1 MLKIFKTIA
10 VERDILSLYEL
21 TTLVR
26 EVISYSFE
34 DSYWIKAE
42 IVRVNEN
49 ASGHCYLE
57 LAERSEHTDT
67 LIAQCRGIIWRNI
80 YASILMH
87 FHSVTQRY
95 LEVGMKILF
104 RAKVEFHQVYGFSL
118 HIQEI
123 DPHYTLG
130 EMVARKMQI
139 IEQLKREG
147 IFEINRALHFPL
159 VPQRIAVISSK
170 TAAGYND
177 FIKHLQENVYRYKF
191 SLQFF
196 QATMQGDRAEKS
208 IISALE
214 KIFQRTEQ
222 FDVVV
227 LIRGGGSQVD
237 LSCFDSYL
245 LASHVAQFPLPVLT
259 GIGHEQDESI
269 VDMVAHRALK
279 TPTAVADYLIEAV
292 GSFESRLEELQHQV
306 YTLANQQVVLQKS
319 YLAEVSQQLPLFLQ
333 NLLQQHRYQLQMLY
347 AATQSLSN
355 QLVGKELYRIDR
367 MLYNAQYSMR
377 NTINIHRQQ
386 LRHKL
391 LQCFSGAQKMLDQ
404 QQAQLT
410 YLSTRAELSDPA
422 HILKQGYS
430 IALYEGKPLLRAAD
444 IPEEAVFETI
454 LFEGKLISRVIKK
467 NQ

>member
-1 MLKIFKTIA
+1 M
-10 VERDILSLYEL
+10 EREVLSLYEL

-26 EVISYSFE
+26 EVVNYSFD

-42 IVRVNEN
+42 IVRINEN

-67 LIAQCRGIIWRNI
+67 LIAQCRAIIWRNI
-80 YASILMH
+80 YGSILSY
-87 FHSVTQRY
+87 FHSITQRY
-95 LEVGMKILF
+95 LETGMKILF
-104 RAKVEFHQVYGFSL
+104 RARVEFHQVYGFSL

-139 IEQLKREG
+139 IAQLKQEG
-147 IFEINRALHFPL
+147 IFDMNRQLSFPL

-177 FIKHLQENVYRYKF
+177 FVKHMLDNPYQYKYH
-191 SLQFF
+191 LHFF
-196 QATMQGDRAEKS
+196 QATMQGERAEQS

-214 KIFQRTEQ
+214 KIFHKADH

-227 LIRGGGSQVD
+227 IIRGGGSQVD

-245 LASHVAQFPLPVLT
+245 LASHVAQFPLPILT

-279 TPTAVADYLIEAV
+279 TPTAVADYLIEAAY
-292 GSFESRLEELQHQV
+292 GFERQLDELQHQI
-306 YTLANQQVVLQKS
+306 YSLSHQYLSEQKARLSELSQQIPFHLQNVLQQN
-319 YLAEVSQQLPLFLQ
+319 YYRLQ
-333 NLLQQHRYQLQMLY
+333 NLYNAIQNVSNQYVNRKQNQLDRILLNISYGVRKTIYERVQHV
-347 AATQSLSN
+347 QSL
-355 QLVGKELYRIDR
+355 
-367 MLYNAQYSMR
+367 
-377 NTINIHRQQ
+377 
-386 LRHKL
+386 L
-391 LQCFSGAQKMLDQ
+391 LQSFSGAQNMLNQ
-404 QQAQLT
+404 HQSKLAN
-410 YLSTRAELSDPA
+410 LSTTAELSNPA
-422 HILKQGYS
+422 HILSKGYS
-430 IALYEGKPLLRAAD
+430 IALYNGKPLLRSAD
-444 IPEEAVFETI
+444 IPEEAVFETL
-454 LFEGKLISRVIKK
+454 LFEGKLTSRVIKK

>member
-1 MLKIFKTIA
+1 M
-10 VERDILSLYEL
+10 EREVLSLYEL

-42 IVRVNEN
+42 IVRINEN

-80 YASILMH
+80 YGSIAAH
-87 FHSVTQRY
+87 FRSVTRRE
-95 LEVGMKILF
+95 LEAGMKILF
-104 RAKVEFHQVYGFSL
+104 RARVEFHQIYGFSL

-139 IEQLKREG
+139 IDQLKREG
-147 IFEINRALHFPL
+147 IFDMNQKLSFPL

-177 FIKHLQENVYRYKF
+177 FIKHLQENPYRYKF
-191 SLQFF
+191 YLQFF
-196 QATMQGDRAEKS
+196 QATMQGERAEKS
-208 IISALE
+208 IIHALE
-214 KIFQRTEQ
+214 RVFQKVDH

-227 LIRGGGSQVD
+227 ILRGGGSQVD

-245 LASHVAQFPLPVLT
+245 LASHAAQFPLPVLT

-279 TPTAVADYLIEAV
+279 TPTAVADFLIEALIN
-292 GSFESRLEELQHQV
+292 FETRIDELQYQLQHLV
-306 YTLANQQVVLQKS
+306 NQYIAEQKT
-319 YLAEVSQQLPLFLQ
+319 YLGGLSQQIPFYLQ
-333 NLLQQHRYQLQMLY
+333 NLLQQHQHHLQTLFSITRN
-347 AATQSLSN
+347 ATGQRIA
-355 QLVGKELYRIDR
+355 KEKNR
-367 MLYNAQYSMR
+367 MEMTLINAGYGLRRNIYMR
-377 NTINIHRQQ
+377 MQHMHNLLLRSISEGQNIIRQ
-386 LRHKL
+386 H
-391 LQCFSGAQKMLDQ
+391 
-404 QQAQLT
+404 QARLT
-410 YLSTRAELSDPA
+410 FLSTKAELSNPA
-422 HILKQGYS
+422 HILSKGFS
-430 IALYEGKPLLRAAD
+430 ISLYEGKPLLKASD
-444 IPEEAVFETI
+444 IPENAILET
-454 LFEGKLISRVIKK
+454 LLYEGKITSRVIKK
-467 NQ
+467 NE